1 MPQRDSMFSIADPKL
16 VQRWYEAMKLFIRYT
31 QEEILEFKM
40 NENDFLVFD
49 NARLLHGR
57 TAYEA
62 NEDRILVGCYLD
74 WDEIY
79 SKYRAN
85 EN

>member
-1 MPQRDSMFSIADPKL
+1 MELFKTFS
-16 VQRWYEAMKLFIRYT
+16 

-40 NENDFLVFD
+40 EENDFLTFD
-49 NARLLHGR
+49 NTRLLHGR
-57 TAYEA
+57 TAFEA
-62 NEDRILVGCYLD
+62 NEKRTIVGCYVD
-74 WDEIY
+74 FDEIY